1 VGAQDDVDYVTLLA
15 CALPFLQP
23 PAPSLAASPRGGPRG
38 VSIHAHAPP
47 MNGVHVGVHFEF
59 RIQTRGIGV
68 FSLVGCGFLRR
79 PQLQFFLVE
88 FWI

>member
-1 VGAQDDVDYVTLLA
+1 
-15 CALPFLQP
+15 
-23 PAPSLAASPRGGPRG
+23 
-38 VSIHAHAPP
+38 

-88 FWI
+88 FWICWVGKPSRKSTAMPIARSALGRRLNLNAQITNCNLN

>member
-1 VGAQDDVDYVTLLA
+1 
-15 CALPFLQP
+15 
-23 PAPSLAASPRGGPRG
+23 
-38 VSIHAHAPP
+38 